1 MKNNEQTMKI
11 MKNNEETMEDNE
23 QWRKIEEN
31 Q

>member
-1 MKNNEQTMKI
+1 MKI

-31 Q
+31 QWKNSEI